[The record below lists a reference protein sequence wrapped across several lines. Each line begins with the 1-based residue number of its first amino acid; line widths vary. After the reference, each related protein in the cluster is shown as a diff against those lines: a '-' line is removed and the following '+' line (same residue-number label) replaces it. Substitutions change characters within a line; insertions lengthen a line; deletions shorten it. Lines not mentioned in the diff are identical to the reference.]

1 MLAQVPV
8 LEPAV
13 QRMTGA
19 LGRPKTLFPAAD
31 QPRVAEGVGIGETR
45 SVPGHE
51 VVVLLVIVVAAKTAE
66 LVLVRGRHGHLHIV
80 VAVPDHLDA
89 FVYSHN
95 DVVVLLV
102 DAKDLQHHVRKL
114 DAFFLYPYAEELSQL
129 DFHVPDFDD
138 NGFGPGKRLGVPDI
152 VPHFNGKCAADAVR
166 RQHIAAWSLVVE
178 HLSIKCSVVWI
189 SVHGANAVLLHAG
202 GAAFARRGDELLF
215 RGAHG
220 GRDALFNAA
229 ADHAVV
235 TGARGAL
242 LQLPRFPVVALLV
255 VIVAHGFLLLRL
267 AALGTAAVRAGLLVF
282 WGALQRRAH
291 CPLADD
297 RPVLALAVGALVVGP
312 CRLVVVDVTSH
323 ATLSVHV
330 VEPLTTAAFGAACAW
345 RLGDAAR
352 WARQHRAGLLRA
364 CDSPVLA
371 EADDARVPLVR
382 GYGVSFG
389 VLSAA
394 HSATFAVWAAL
405 PLRWI
410 SRILAVDVAVD
421 PGLCDHTGLAEKS
434 ATRVLRVAPF
444 LGAGVDSALVD
455 TAFADVAALV
465 PLGLLQEVAAPW

>member
-1 MLAQVPV
+1 MARLERVLFDVIAQLQVLLAQIPV
-8 LEPAV
+8 LKPAV
-13 QRMTGA
+13 QGMAGA
-19 LGRPKTLFPAAD
+19 LRRPKALFPAPH
-31 QPRVAEGVGIGETR
+31 QPRVAEGVGIGEAR

-51 VVVLLVIVVAAKTAE
+51 VVVLLVIVVAAKAAE
-66 LVLVRGRHGHLHIV
+66 FVLVRGRHGHLHVV

-114 DAFFLYPYAEELSQL
+114 DTFFLYPDAEELSQL
-129 DFHVPDFDD
+129 DFHVPDLDD

-152 VPHFNGKCAADAVR
+152 VPHFNGKCAADAVG
-166 RQHIAAWSLVVE
+166 RQNIPAWSLIVE

-189 SVHGANAVLLHAG
+189 SVHCANTVLFHAG
-202 GAAFARRGDELLF
+202 GAAFPGRGDEFLL
-215 RGAHG
+215 RGTHG
-220 GRDALFNAA
+220 GRDALFDAA

-235 TGARGAL
+235 AGARGAL

-255 VIVAHGFLLLRL
+255 VVVAHGFLLLRL
-267 AALGTAAVRAGLLVF
+267 AALGAAAVRAGLLVF
-282 WGALQRRAH
+282 RGTLQRRAH
-291 CPLADD
+291 GPLADD

-312 CRLVVVDVTSH
+312 RCLVVVDVTSH

-330 VEPLTTAAFGAACAW
+330 VEPLTTAAFGTARAGC
-345 RLGDAAR
+345 LGDAAR
-352 WARQHRAGLLRA
+352 WARQHWAGLFRA
-364 CDSPVLA
+364 RDSPVLA
-371 EADDARVPLVR
+371 EANDARVPLVR
-382 GYGVSFG
+382 WHGVSFG
-389 VLSAA
+389 VLPAV
-394 HSATFAVWAAL
+394 HRATFAVRATL

-444 LGAGVDSALVD
+444 L
-455 TAFADVAALV
+455 
-465 PLGLLQEVAAPW
+465 